1 MEGCASRALEVR
13 HGSAYVCVCVCV
25 ILRGRTF
32 MRSLCPL
39 LYLGGAATCMVRSSS
54 WTSSRS
60 GITGISGRGKRATA
74 FTRRV

>member
-1 MEGCASRALEVR
+1 
-13 HGSAYVCVCVCV
+13 
-25 ILRGRTF
+25 

-60 GITGISGRGKRATA
+60 GITGISGGEKEPQHLPDGSDNI
-74 FTRRV
+74 